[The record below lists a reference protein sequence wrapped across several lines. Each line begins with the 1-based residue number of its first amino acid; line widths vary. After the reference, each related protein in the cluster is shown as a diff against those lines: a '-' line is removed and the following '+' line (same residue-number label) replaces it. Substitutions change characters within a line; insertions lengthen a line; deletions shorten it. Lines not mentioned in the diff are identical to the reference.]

1 MCLGLLVDFL
11 SLWENYSGVIY
22 ILKND
27 FKKIFCKDLIK
38 REMCFKDGL
47 FIISWSFDFIS
58 DKIDFGGVF
67 LYIENGLLG
76 IGLKFDIKM
85 SSIDSSDK
93 NFIL

>member
-1 MCLGLLVDFL
+1 
-11 SLWENYSGVIY
+11 
-22 ILKND
+22 
-27 FKKIFCKDLIK
+27 
-38 REMCFKDGL
+38 MCFKEKGL

-58 DKIDFGGVF
+58 DKIDFVGVF
-67 LYIENGLLG
+67 LYIENELLG

>member
-1 MCLGLLVDFL
+1 M
-11 SLWENYSGVIY
+11 Y
-22 ILKND
+22 
-27 FKKIFCKDLIK
+27 
-38 REMCFKDGL
+38 FKDGL